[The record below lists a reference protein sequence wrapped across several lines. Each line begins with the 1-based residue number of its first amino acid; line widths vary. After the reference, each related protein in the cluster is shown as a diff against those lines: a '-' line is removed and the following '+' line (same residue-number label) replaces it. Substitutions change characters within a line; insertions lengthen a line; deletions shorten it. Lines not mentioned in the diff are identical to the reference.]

1 MFLLHE
7 FKGEGKFPAIVLK
20 ICVKV
25 CSGVLTVESDGEREV
40 VVVSGVGGGGEGGG
54 MSQLR
59 MKMKELSAARDV
71 VVRNR

>member
-1 MFLLHE
+1 M
-7 FKGEGKFPAIVLK
+7 
-20 ICVKV
+20 
-25 CSGVLTVESDGEREV
+25 